1 MSPATLDLT
10 DGHLTDEAIRSTMTN
25 CSRGEAH
32 RMRVPD
38 WVHDCDPVHEV
49 VGWRD
54 PKAPERGWLLV
65 PLGEAVVGLALRA
78 TPGTGVRTTAMCD
91 LCRTTRSP
99 GEVSLFV
106 AARAGESGRKH
117 NTVGTYLC
125 SDLACADNVRVL
137 RATPTLKPDPGLSI
151 SQRRDALRERAAAF
165 AAKVLASRD

>member
-1 MSPATLDLT
+1 MPRATLELHA
-10 DGHLTDEAIRSTMTN
+10 GQLTDEAIRSTMTN

-32 RMRVPD
+32 RMRVPE
-38 WVHDCDPVHEV
+38 WVHGCDPAREV

-78 TPGTGVRTTAMCD
+78 TPGKGVRTAAMCD

-99 GEVSLFV
+99 GEVGLFV
-106 AARAGESGRKH
+106 AARAGASGRAL

-125 SDLACADNVRVL
+125 TDLACGDNVRVL
-137 RATPTLKPDPGLSI
+137 RATPRLRPDPGLSV
-151 SQRRDALRERAAAF
+151 SQRQDALRERAAAF
-165 AAKVLASRD
+165 ARSVLATG